1 MTAEKV
7 AIGTVLLLVVSNLL
21 GFVYSYVVLNTSL
34 FKSYR
39 IQKQEYKTGLFKSR
53 MPLFF
58 FNFFTL
64 LAFSGFGAYFIF
76 DFLDTSSFVWYIV
89 AGQVLVAFL
98 VDDMFFY
105 FYHRYLHEN
114 KFLLK
119 HIHSIHHRATKPF
132 PLEYLYAHP
141 LEWMMGTIGVA
152 LGFALILVF
161 MKINLYA
168 FWIFGL
174 LRNLHEIHI
183 HSDLKLPGISLFPG
197 LSKTEHHDI
206 HHSKLNGNY
215 ASTFLI
221 WDTILNTTLK
231 KTNHEK

>member
-7 AIGTVLLLVVSNLL
+7 AIGTILILVFSNLVGLIYSLVVLK
-21 GFVYSYVVLNTSL
+21 TSI
-34 FKSYR
+34 FKAFR
-39 IQKQEYKTGLFKSR
+39 IQKQDYKAGLFKSR
-53 MPLFF
+53 MPLFL
-58 FNFFTL
+58 FNFITL
-64 LAFSGFGAYFIF
+64 LVFSGSGAYFLF
-76 DFLDTSSFVWYIV
+76 DFIDTSGFVWYIV
-89 AGQVLVAFL
+89 LGQVLIAFL
-98 VDDMFFY
+98 VDDLFFY

-141 LEWMMGTIGVA
+141 LEWMIGTLGVVF
-152 LGFALILVF
+152 GFALILIF

-183 HSDLKLPGISLFPG
+183 HSDLKLPGLSTFPF
-197 LSKTEHHDI
+197 LSKTEHHDL

-221 WDTILNTTLK
+221 WDKILGTTFK
-231 KTNHEK
+231 SSEK